1 MTESIL
7 ELQGIVK
14 NFGGIKAI
22 DNLTMSLEKGQIVA
36 LIGPNGAGK
45 TTVFNVVTGIYT
57 ADQGKVLLDGE
68 DITHEKQHVITEKG
82 IARTFQNIRLFS
94 GLNVMENVMTAY
106 DPHGRYSLLDAVLG
120 LPRKRRTEKQN
131 AEACMRYLELC
142 NVAEHARDNPSS
154 LPYGLQRKV
163 EIARA
168 LATHPKVLCLDEPA
182 AGLNSAEIEDLIAL
196 VKTLNETLGGSVLL
210 IEHRM
215 RVVMDLARYIYVLN
229 FGKLLAQGTPA
240 DIQRNSDVAHAYI
253 GKEG

>member
-1 MTESIL
+1 
-7 ELQGIVK
+7 
-14 NFGGIKAI
+14 
-22 DNLTMSLEKGQIVA
+22 
-36 LIGPNGAGK
+36 
-45 TTVFNVVTGIYT
+45 
-57 ADQGKVLLDGE
+57 
-68 DITHEKQHVITEKG
+68 
-82 IARTFQNIRLFS
+82 
-94 GLNVMENVMTAY
+94 MENVMTAY

-196 VKTLNETLGGSVLL
+196 VKTLNETLGVSVLL

-229 FGKLLAQGTPA
+229 FGKLLAQAPLPTSSETATWRTPISERRA
-240 DIQRNSDVAHAYI
+240 DECCWTSRICMYPMAKSTP
-253 GKEG
+253 